1 MTSVNSPFEAYLDDL
16 HTITILLP
24 SDRQNFFKKSFTV
37 TDDEGNESPLSM
49 SDCYDIEN
57 FVKCICHSSIQ
68 LKAGKRQLVTDSSGL
83 SAELLMG
90 AVIRTAAF
98 DELYGFDG
106 KLGAEF
112 TEAQI
117 SLKVWVPTAVEV
129 RLLLSDPARQIIE
142 MPMRKED
149 QGIWRAQIGLDQY
162 GKFYKYRALINGKW
176 REAADPYVKAVT
188 KNGEWGVL
196 LNPADAQ
203 VDKIPVPPLNQV
215 TDAIIYELHVRD
227 FSIHENSGMSAKGKY
242 KAFAEKDTASRKGFS
257 SGMSYIKSLGVT
269 HVELLPVYDFEG
281 VAEGEADGGYN
292 WGYNPV
298 HFNAPEGSYS
308 TDPDNPMAR
317 IRELKECIQALHA
330 NGLKMIMDGVYN
342 HVYDMNLSSFE
353 KLVPGYFFRMDEYGY
368 PSNGTGVGNDF
379 ASERR
384 MARKY
389 ILDSI
394 RYWIEEYDVDGIRF
408 DLMGILDLDTMRM
421 VRELT
426 SSIKKDAILLGEGW
440 DLSTPLGA
448 DRKTTII
455 NAKKI
460 PGVAFFNDRF
470 RDVVKGSTFLHGD
483 RGFSMGDE
491 GKKDE
496 ALSVIKG
503 IVQYSQGS
511 DKWLEDP
518 SQSVNYVESHDN
530 HTFWDKLKIAV
541 PDAPDEKLRQYQK
554 LASSM
559 VILSQG
565 IPFLHAGQEFYRTK
579 QGCENSYNQNDDIN
593 HLDWNL
599 REAFEADI
607 EEIRQ
612 LIHLRK
618 SHGAFRLSGKEKVE
632 RHFHILP
639 SPPYAIYYLLK
650 NVGEYGSWSNILVI
664 HQAWEF
670 DTEFAL
676 PDEDEWEIAYSPGA
690 KDGNY
695 LAEKGKVKLKNIGTY
710 VLFKS

>member
-1 MTSVNSPFEAYLDDL
+1 MTSVNSPFDAYLDDL

-24 SDRQNFFKKSFTV
+24 IERKHSFNKSFHV
-37 TDDEGNESPLSM
+37 TDDEGNQSPLSM
-49 SDCYDIEN
+49 SDCYEIEN

-68 LKAGKRQLVTDSSGL
+68 LKAGKRQTITDSSGL
-83 SAELLMG
+83 SAELMMG
-90 AVIRTAAF
+90 AVIRTPEF
-98 DELYGFDG
+98 DELYSYEDE
-106 KLGAEF
+106 LGARFSENS
-112 TEAQI
+112 I
-117 SLKVWVPTAVEV
+117 YINVWAPTAVEV
-129 RLLLSDPARQIIE
+129 KLILADPAGKAEEWAMNQ
-142 MPMRKED
+142 ED
-149 QGIWRAQIGLDQY
+149 KGVWSVSAGMDHY
-162 GKFYKYRALINGKW
+162 GEFYRFKALINSNW
-176 REAADPYVKAVT
+176 REAVDPYAKAVS

-203 VDKIPVPPLNQV
+203 VDKIPAPPLNQV

-227 FSIHENSGMSAKGKY
+227 FSIHENSGMQAKGKF
-242 KAFAEKDTASRKGFS
+242 KAFTENHTSTAKGYS
-257 SGMSYIKSLGVT
+257 SGMAYLKSLGVT

-281 VAEGEADGGYN
+281 VAEGEENGGYN

-308 TDPDNPMAR
+308 TDPDHPLAR
-317 IRELKECIQALHA
+317 IRELKEAIQALHA

-342 HVYDMNLSSFE
+342 HVYDMNRSSFE
-353 KLVPGYFFRMDEYGY
+353 KLVPGYYFRMDEYGY

-389 ILDSI
+389 ILDSV
-394 RYWIEEYDVDGIRF
+394 RYWMEEYDVDGIRF
-408 DLMGILDLDTMRM
+408 DLMGILDLDTMRK
-421 VRELT
+421 VRTEAAL
-426 SSIKKDAILLGEGW
+426 IKEDAILLGEGW

-470 RDVVKGSTFLHGD
+470 RDMVKGSTFLHGD

-496 ALSVIKG
+496 TLSVIKG
-503 IVQYSQGS
+503 IVQYSQDS
-511 DKWLEDP
+511 VKWLEDP

-530 HTFWDKLKIAV
+530 HTYWDKLKIAV
-541 PDAPDEKLRQYQK
+541 PGASDEKLRQYQK

-579 QGCENSYNQNDDIN
+579 QGCENSYNQSDEIN
-593 HLDWNL
+593 QLDWNL
-599 REAFEADI
+599 REAHEQDI
-607 EEIRQ
+607 QEIRR
-612 LIHLRK
+612 LIALRK
-618 SHGAFRLSGKEKVE
+618 SHGAFRLGSKEKAE
-632 RHFHILP
+632 RHFHTLP
-639 SPPYAIYYLLK
+639 SPPYAIFYHLK
-650 NVGEYGSWSNILVI
+650 DVKEYGTWSDIAVI
-664 HQAWEF
+664 HQAWEMEA
-670 DTEFAL
+670 EFAL
-676 PDEDEWEIAYSPGA
+676 PDEDEWAIAYEPG
-690 KDGNY
+690 DQGGNCY
-695 LAEKGKVKLKNIGTY
+695 LEKGKVTLKKIGTY